1 MNRPSTLLIIALA
14 IVLALLVLLLFL
26 GTAGE
31 PGTGVHDNIVNVA
44 VNWRQDY
51 IVVWW

>member
-1 MNRPSTLLIIALA
+1 MTRFEVALLLFLS